1 MAFGA
6 MTSGWLSDILFR
18 SRRSPVIM
26 VFTILAAVA
35 SLGMFFLPKDHPAGI
50 AVLFLTGFFAY
61 GPHAAFWAL
70 CPDLLGRARA
80 GTGTGVM
87 NAFAYGIAG
96 LGELLIGALIY
107 DDLSN
112 TGIVFV
118 VVAAACVLSAIL
130 AIPIRR

>member
-1 MAFGA
+1 
-6 MTSGWLSDILFR
+6 
-18 SRRSPVIM
+18 
-26 VFTILAAVA
+26 
-35 SLGMFFLPKDHPAGI
+35 
-50 AVLFLTGFFAY
+50 
-61 GPHAAFWAL
+61 
-70 CPDLLGRARA
+70 
-80 GTGTGVM
+80 M